1 MKHSPPHRR
10 ATGFTLLEILVAVTI
25 LGIAL
30 VSLLGLHARNIRLTA
45 ETQELTMTNL
55 LASRLV
61 AITKAGRIPE
71 DGVIEG
77 AFTDDDGQSLRLD
90 KIYGGEESEGYT
102 WTRDTRASPLARL
115 PFTKFITVSV
125 SPPGATSRTEL
136 HFVMA
141 NRERVRAILRR
152 RQSPDEDNDE

>member
-1 MKHSPPHRR
+1 MKHSRTHRR

-45 ETQELTMTNL
+45 ETQELTMANL

-71 DGVIEG
+71 DGVLEG

-90 KIYGGEESEGYT
+90 KIYGGEESDGYT
-102 WTRDTRASPLARL
+102 WTRNTRPAPDVL

-125 SPPGATSRTEL
+125 SPPGARSRTEL

-141 NRERVRAILRR
+141 NRERLRAILRR
-152 RQSPDEDNDE
+152 LQPADEDNDQ